1 MNYPF
6 WDIPY
11 LGSGWVIGIIAIFH
25 VMISQFAVGGGIYLP
40 LAERKAL
47 REGRTDWLAQLVG
60 YSKFFL
66 IVTGVFGTISGV
78 GIWFAI
84 GLTNPEAT
92 STLIHN
98 FVFGWAIEWVF
109 FMVELTTAA
118 VYYYT
123 WNRIDARLH
132 LTVGWVYAGASVCTL
147 IIINGILTF
156 MLTPGDTWLA
166 VAGTGHE
173 ASKFWNAFF
182 NPTYWPSLL
191 LRTCVCCS
199 LAGIWALIS
208 ASRIDGATL
217 PALKTSLVKWS
228 VRWLVPSFVAMP
240 FLFAWYLYMVPAS
253 QRALLTL
260 GMDTIGSGTF
270 SMVTRIA
277 LILVITSATII
288 GVAYFLAYRNPVDF
302 NPAHAVAILLLALM
316 ATGAGEYSREML
328 RKPYVIGRWMYSNGV
343 RALRCAHQPGRLS
356 GLLELGL
363 ERSRVDGPAR
373 IATNHLRKRSHLQLF
388 PWRSDLS
395 RGVRLLPHA
404 ERVSPAYDAACR
416 PRPCQYRELYHHAP
430 RVQGRLALS
439 PLHAADGGHQTGCFG
454 PRKLFERQGE
464 SACGGRAK
472 AIANRAEIAGR
483 RRFPACRLTSRTAFP
498 AGARAREATRR

>member
-25 VMISQFAVGGGIYLP
+25 VMISQFAVGGGLYLP

-47 REGRTDWLAQLVG
+47 REGRTDWLQELVG

-66 IVTGVFGTISGV
+66 VLTGVFGTVSGV

-84 GLTNPEAT
+84 GLTHPEAT

-109 FMVELTTAA
+109 FMVELSTAA

-123 WNRIDARLH
+123 WNRVDSKLH
-132 LTVGWVYAGASVCTL
+132 LAVGWVYAGASVCTL

-156 MLTPGDTWLA
+156 MLTPGNTWLS
-166 VAGTGHE
+166 VAGTGNE

-217 PALKTSLVKWS
+217 PGLKSSLVKWS
-228 VRWLVPSFVAMP
+228 VKWLVPSFVAMP
-240 FLFAWYLYMVPAS
+240 FLFVWYLFMVPES

-260 GMDTIGSGTF
+260 GVDTIGSGTF

-277 LILVITSATII
+277 LIIVITSATII
-288 GVAYFLAYRNPVDF
+288 GVAYYLAYRNPVDF
-302 NPAHAVAILLLALM
+302 NTAHAVAILLLALM

-343 RALRCAHQPGRLS
+343 RVPYAIKIDNDPQGYLAHSNWVWNGADTS
-356 GLLELGL
+356 Y
-363 ERSRVDGPAR
+363 
-373 IATNHLRKRSHLQLF
+373 
-388 PWRSDLS
+388 S
-395 RGVRLLPHA
+395 RGEAIFRGECGSCHTLNGYRPLVTLLNGRDRTNIESFITMLHEYKPDSPYHRFMPPMVGSKGDVA
-404 ERVSPAYDAACR
+404 DLANYLNAKVNPSTASVS
-416 PRPCQYRELYHHAP
+416 
-430 RVQGRLALS
+430 
-439 PLHAADGGHQTGCFG
+439 
-454 PRKLFERQGE
+454 
-464 SACGGRAK
+464 K
-472 AIANRAEIAGR
+472 AIQ
-483 RRFPACRLTSRTAFP
+483 TAQ
-498 AGARAREATRR
+498 R